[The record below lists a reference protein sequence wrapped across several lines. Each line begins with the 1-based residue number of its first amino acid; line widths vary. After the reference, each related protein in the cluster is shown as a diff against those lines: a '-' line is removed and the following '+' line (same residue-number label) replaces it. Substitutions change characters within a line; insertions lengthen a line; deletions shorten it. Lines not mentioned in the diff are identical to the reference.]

1 NGRHLAVKRFN
12 QAFQT
17 SKRAQ
22 RCFREL
28 QLLKALDH
36 ENIVKMKFLHTTSCR
51 ALCNKYFHSYL
62 TTEYCG
68 ENLLYILLHETK
80 DNHFTLIS
88 IKKMVSELLR
98 AIKYLNSAKVIHRDL
113 KPDNLA
119 INGQGNLT
127 LLDFG
132 MARVIHENLQHTNE
146 PGTAYFRAIETI
158 EFNVSERINGRRE
171 TASLIDANDF
181 LAEMWSMGAILCE
194 MLTGQILFKIDNDN
208 DNDNQ
213 KDGETVQRAIEICG
227 PIPDCVLLRVR
238 NSVAKSNINNK
249 DAQERFR
256 KKNANARRID
266 FLDKFRAEA
275 RPWLKEGIEINR
287 VNLKDFIDHTLA
299 FDPDER

>member
-36 ENIVKMKFLHTTSCR
+36 ENIVKMKFLYTTSCR

-68 ENLLYILLHETK
+68 ENLLHILLQETEE
-80 DNHFTLIS
+80 NHFTLIS

-98 AIKYLNSAKVIHRDL
+98 AIKYLNSAKIMHRDL

-119 INGQGNLT
+119 IDANGKLT

-132 MARVIHENLQHTNE
+132 LARVISENLQHTND

-158 EFNVSERINGRRE
+158 EFDTTKDDINEKKKTYGMI
-171 TASLIDANDF
+171 IDFAAD
-181 LAEMWSMGAILCE
+181 MWSIGAILCQ
-194 MLTGQILFKIDNDN
+194 MLTGKMLF
-208 DNDNQ
+208 
-213 KDGETVQRAIEICG
+213 E
-227 PIPDCVLLRVR
+227 
-238 NSVAKSNINNK
+238 
-249 DAQERFR
+249 
-256 KKNANARRID
+256 
-266 FLDKFRAEA
+266 
-275 RPWLKEGIEINR
+275 
-287 VNLKDFIDHTLA
+287 
-299 FDPDER
+299 